1 MADMTET
8 LRKLGLAAARGVP
21 QLATGFVDLAAL
33 PFTMTGMMKPEQAVG
48 STAYLTSKG
57 LLPPEQKGLLG
68 ETTELVT
75 SAINPA
81 MAGKAALAKT
91 GLLAA
96 PIAYHGSPYLFEKFD
111 LSKIGTGEGAQSFG
125 HGLYFAE
132 APGVA
137 RGYQMALSEKAGQ
150 ETTIGGKPIIDVYN
164 RIYDRANKL
173 PSKEAQVEFDKA
185 AMLEKMMLDTPPQE
199 LIKYA
204 KDIGSNPSV
213 IQWLEKDIA
222 PKTKVPGGFYKVDI
236 PDSAVS
242 TFLDWDKP
250 LSKQKDVMAK
260 ITPES
265 LGLQYKQLENGNHAF
280 LNAEGKPFGIMQ
292 KGGTKDSFQSN
303 WTKHITMQG
312 SGGDLYKAL
321 NQGLFD
327 AKKTSDAL
335 NRAGIQGI
343 KYLDQGSRSAGQG
356 TRNFVVFDP
365 NLIKVLERNNEP
377 LQGLLK

>member
-1 MADMTET
+1 
-8 LRKLGLAAARGVP
+8 
-21 QLATGFVDLAAL
+21 
-33 PFTMTGMMKPEQAVG
+33 
-48 STAYLTSKG
+48 
-57 LLPPEQKGLLG
+57 
-68 ETTELVT
+68 
-75 SAINPA
+75 
-81 MAGKAALAKT
+81 
-91 GLLAA
+91 
-96 PIAYHGSPYLFEKFD
+96 
-111 LSKIGTGEGAQSFG
+111 
-125 HGLYFAE
+125 
-132 APGVA
+132 
-137 RGYQMALSEKAGQ
+137 
-150 ETTIGGKPIIDVYN
+150 
-164 RIYDRANKL
+164 L

-280 LNAEGKPFGIMQ
+280 LNAEGRPFGIVQ
-292 KGGTKDSFQSN
+292 KGGTKDSFQGN

-356 TRNFVVFDP
+356 TKNFVVFDP
-365 NLIKVLERNNEP
+365 NMIKVLERNNEP